1 MEKRPCGKC
10 GGRPRAV
17 ALTPPGDA
25 RPAFSFDI
33 QLVRRVAFEQFG
45 SGAGDRLLRDG
56 EFVMLN
62 RIPDIDRSDEV
73 IAGGEVVANLT
84 YILGKGFVLQLRM
97 AGALRIGV
105 PEKGWVVADE
115 GAIPSLLGSSNLLGP
130 GVVAC
135 SPGIRP
141 LDEVIVLRELAPGKE
156 TVECQSGAPQ
166 YERVYVLKNEPPRR
180 EVIATGSARMGSE
193 DMLAKGHGTG
203 VKVRWRMAPKIEGG
217 NAPRDD
223 AVQLAEAQGSSPPPA
238 EVKRPEN
245 VQITYD
251 DLLAANKDSLKEA
264 VARSVTFVQEGV
276 KQIGKQVAVSYSG
289 GKDSLATLLLVLDA
303 GIRPKVLFIDT
314 GLEFPETVENAT
326 SVSRELG
333 LELSTE
339 EAGEAFWLNLARF
352 GPPARDGRWCC
363 KCCKLGPVTRHIS
376 KHFPD
381 GVLSFIGQRR
391 YESEAR
397 ASKGSVWKNPWVPG
411 QVGASPIQEWTA
423 FAVWLYLFSKMLDIR
438 KDGKNVA
445 WNPWYERGLDRI
457 GCFLCPATNLGDF
470 ELVKKGFAGY
480 DRWERELAKLPENW
494 RVFGLWRWKHLPKG
508 MQDLLAQ
515 RNVVPEPAPAY
526 PGRLELRLSPIVPI
540 DSGISIGK
548 FAAEGKFSR
557 ALDIAL
563 LQNRLLPLGKV
574 ERKTDLLTIA
584 HHTEIKADGA
594 VVVRGETEDE
604 VKRRVAALKEAVLR
618 SEECAGCGIC
628 AGRCKSDAADIK
640 NGRMAID
647 ATKCTSCGACLAGP
661 CPVTTYPPDG
671 GGDV

>member
-25 RPAFSFDI
+25 RPAFSFDVL
-33 QLVRRVAFEQFG
+33 LVRRIAVEQFG
-45 SGAGDRLLRDG
+45 PGAGERLLRDG
-56 EFVMLN
+56 EFAMLN

-97 AGALRIGV
+97 AGTLRIGV

-135 SPGIRP
+135 SPGIKP
-141 LDEVIVLRELAPGKE
+141 QDEVIVLRELAPGKE

-166 YERVYVLKNEPPRR
+166 YARVYVLRNEPPKR
-180 EVIATGSARMGSE
+180 EVIATGSARMSSE
-193 DMLAKGHGTG
+193 DMLAKGRGTG
-203 VKVRWRMAPKIEGG
+203 VKVRWRMEAKVQGG
-217 NAPRDD
+217 NAP
-223 AVQLAEAQGSSPPPA
+223 QAETAPLGVA
-238 EVKRPEN
+238 
-245 VQITYD
+245 QITYE
-251 DLLAANKDSLKEA
+251 DLLAANNDSLKEA

-276 KQIGKQVAVSYSG
+276 KHIGKQVAVSYSG

-376 KHFPD
+376 NHYPD

-411 QVGASPIQEWTA
+411 QIGASPIQEWTA
-423 FAVWLYLFSKMLDIR
+423 FAVWLYLFSKMLELR
-438 KDGKNVA
+438 KEGKNVT

-480 DRWERELAKLPENW
+480 DRWETELAKLPENW
-494 RVFGLWRWKHLPKG
+494 RVYGLWRWKHLPKG
-508 MQDLLAQ
+508 VQDLLAQ

-526 PGRLELRLSPIVPI
+526 PGRLELRLSAVFPI
-540 DSGISIGK
+540 DSGVSIGK
-548 FAAEGKFSR
+548 FAVEGKFSR
-557 ALDIAL
+557 ALDIDIL
-563 LQNRLLPLGKV
+563 EKRLLPLGKV
-574 ERKTDLLTIA
+574 ERKGDMLAIA
-584 HHTEIKADGA
+584 HHTEIRADGTA
-594 VVVRGETEDE
+594 VVRGETEDE
-604 VKRRVAALKEAVLR
+604 LKRRVAALKEAVMR
-618 SEECAGCGIC
+618 AEECAGCGIC

-647 ATKCTSCGACLAGP
+647 AAKCTSCGACLAGP
-661 CPVTTYPPDG
+661 CPVTAYPPDG